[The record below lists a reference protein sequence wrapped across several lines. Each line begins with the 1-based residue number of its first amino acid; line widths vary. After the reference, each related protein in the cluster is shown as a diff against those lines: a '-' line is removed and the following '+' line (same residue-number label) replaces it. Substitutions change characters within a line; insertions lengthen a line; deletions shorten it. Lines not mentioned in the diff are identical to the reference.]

1 MAEYSS
7 DFDFIEDES
16 GGKFVSVGGPLQQL
30 RSLLAKNDVN
40 SAVSIYEESGGSA
53 RAGLLEEAAIASF
66 DTKKAIAL
74 MFRRARD
81 FAGAAKVYELAK
93 LEMDAAANYEQAGDF
108 SAAGN
113 AFRRAGELVKG
124 AACLERGGKAN
135 EAIELYRKAGSNEAL
150 AECLARQKR
159 FEEAAAVFRTLGNAH
174 AEVEVLRSAIESK
187 QGGVGVARR
196 LAELMVQYGHP
207 QRAAQLLL
215 DTARSMPDG
224 QKDAG
229 LLTELA
235 QMLDLC
241 GNAAAAEK
249 VRVKIAGLVS
259 APPVL
264 LPRAAVGPAKNAGPD
279 GYGFLKALPMF
290 AELSLGDMK
299 ALYRICSEATF
310 KPGDNLIQIGLPGA
324 GLFVIV
330 DGMVEVYG
338 GPDSSSRL
346 LNTMGAGAYV
356 GEISLVRDEPTSAR
370 VTARTAVKALF
381 VSRNAFAEYLYNN
394 TAAAL
399 CIYRLFTLNLAE
411 RVRALSA
418 AR

>member
-1 MAEYSS
+1 VAEYSS
-7 DFDFIEDES
+7 DFDFVEDAS
-16 GGKFVSVGGPLQQL
+16 GGKFVPVGGPLQQL
-30 RSLLAKNDVN
+30 RRLLARADITG
-40 SAVSIYEESGGSA
+40 AVSVYEESGGAA
-53 RAGLLEEAAIASF
+53 RQGLLDEAAIASF
-66 DTKKAIAL
+66 ETKKSIAL

-81 FAGAAKVYELAK
+81 FAAAGKVYEHAK
-93 LEMDAAANYEQAGDF
+93 LEHDAAGNYEQAGDF
-108 SAAGN
+108 LAAGN
-113 AFRRAGELVKG
+113 AFRRGGELLKA
-124 AACLERGGKAN
+124 AACLERGGKAT
-135 EAIELYRKAGSNEAL
+135 EAIALYRSAQANEAL

-159 FEEAAAVFRTLGNAH
+159 FDEAAAIFRTVGNAH
-174 AEVEVLRSAIESK
+174 AEVEVLRAAIESK
-187 QGGVGVARR
+187 QGGSTAARR

-215 DTARSMPDG
+215 DTARSVPEGKQDP
-224 QKDAG
+224 G
-229 LLTELA
+229 LLIELA

-241 GNAAAAEK
+241 GNGTAAEK
-249 VRVKIAGLVS
+249 VRQKIVGLV
-259 APPVL
+259 AKPVL
-264 LPRAAVGPAKNAGPD
+264 RPQQTVGPAKNAGPD

-290 AELSLGDMK
+290 AELTMGDMK
-299 ALYRICSEATF
+299 ALYRSCTEATF
-310 KPGDNLIQIGLPGA
+310 KPGDDLIQIGLPGA

-330 DGMVEVYG
+330 DGLVEVYG
-338 GPDSSSRL
+338 GPDASSRL

-381 VSRNAFAEYLYNN
+381 VSRNSFAEYVYNN